1 MRQSWAVWR
10 SVRALGVA
18 VACVPVFALVTVGL
32 LFVITAPA
40 VIRWSRWLPNLA
52 RRAAGIPSADVYWP
66 PMPPLEPDADGLY
79 TVGDRAVDKPSWFNE
94 FDRLLDW
101 YTDDPG
107 SRRDMLWMMVNPF
120 VGGPLAAV
128 SPGLLGV
135 GGWLAFTSWWPFAA
149 VPVLAGALA
158 APGLVA
164 THDRWTATMLR
175 AKHDGVMFRFW
186 ARMRERMRLLWFVT
200 AHFLAALGTTVLS
213 AMVLVVGVV
222 PIHLWGLWVFLW
234 VPLVMGIREVTAFR
248 RRSIS
253 AWSGLEIPAPYLPP
267 PTLPQPRPDGTYR
280 HGTQLHKTPQS
291 YMRIARYRWVM
302 TDAATWRDFA
312 SSAVDALVGLFA
324 VPVALVA
331 PTWALRTQARI
342 SHALLGPTVNAAL
355 AQRVHQLTATR
366 ADATDAQAAE
376 LRRIE
381 RDLHDG
387 AQARLVAMG
396 LHLSA
401 VESLID
407 RDPAKAKSLVA
418 KTKDASAKAL
428 TELRDLVRGIHP
440 PVLAERGLGD
450 ALRALALDN
459 PLNVQV
465 EGAVDGRLPS
475 PVESAVYFAVNELLT
490 NVAKHAEADRVVLHI
505 RHTEAA
511 LEIAVIDDGKGDADP
526 STGTGLL
533 GLQRRLATFDGT
545 FTLTSPPGGPTVAT
559 LTVPLT
565 MPVSGPTSH

>member
-1 MRQSWAVWR
+1 MRQSRAVWW
-10 SVRALGVA
+10 SVRALVFA
-18 VACVPVFALVTVGL
+18 LACVPVFALVALSLLTV
-32 LFVITAPA
+32 IAAPA
-40 VIRWSRWLPNLA
+40 VIRWSRWLPDLA
-52 RRAAGIPSADVYWP
+52 RRVTGIPGDGVYWP
-66 PMPPLEPDADGLY
+66 LMPPLQPDEDGLY
-79 TVGDRAVDKPSWFNE
+79 TVGDRAVSKPSWFNE
-94 FDRLLDW
+94 FDRELDW

-107 SRRDMLWMMVNPF
+107 RRRDLIWLMVNPF

-128 SPGLLGV
+128 APGLIGTGV
-135 GGWLAFTSWWPFAA
+135 WLAFTSWWPVAA
-149 VPVLAGALA
+149 VPVIAGFLA
-158 APGLVA
+158 APWLVDV
-164 THDRWTATMLR
+164 HDRWTSARLR

-186 ARMRERMRLLWFVT
+186 AQMRSRIQLVWFVT
-200 AHFLAALGTTVLS
+200 AHFLTALGTTILS
-213 AMVLVVGVV
+213 AVVLVIGVV
-222 PIHLWGLWVFLW
+222 PIHIWGLWVFLW
-234 VPLVMGIREVTAFR
+234 VPLVMGMREVTAFR

-253 AWSGLEIPAPYLPP
+253 TWSGLEIPAPYLPP
-267 PTLPQPRPDGTYR
+267 PALPKPRPDGTYR

-291 YMRIARYRWVM
+291 YMRIARYKWVM

-312 SSAVDALVGLFA
+312 SCAVDTLVGLIA
-324 VPVALVA
+324 VPAAVFA
-331 PTWALRTQARI
+331 PAWVLRTQAKITRN
-342 SHALLGPTVNAAL
+342 LLGPTVNAAL

-407 RDPAKAKSLVA
+407 HDPAKAKSLVA

-450 ALRALALDN
+450 ALRALALDS
-459 PLNVQV
+459 PLKVQV
-465 EGAVDGRLPS
+465 EGTVDGRLPS

-505 RHTEAA
+505 RHTEAT
-511 LEIAVIDDGKGDADP
+511 LEVAVIDDGKGDANP
-526 STGTGLL
+526 AIGTGLL
-533 GLQRRLATFDGT
+533 GLRRRLATFDGS

-559 LTVPLT
+559 LTVPIT
-565 MPVSGPTSH
+565 DPATGR